1 MPKASFCRRRISVR
15 KLDDHL
21 LDNGIEIKSR
31 RPAVLASAKMKS
43 AKCGTS
49 TTRTAGRDSFRAPA
63 IAQLIEASS
72 IVLPFQHAC
81 GATDL
86 RTSKRTHKLVNA
98 SNWKHRK
105 SQLTKNLASESA
117 TVQIDEFC
125 RPTCGYDCE
134 RTRSKTQKNRRPSM
148 HMTVEQLACQYG
160 PRTPK
165 AAGRDAF
172 AVTGAPMTAIA
183 EHLQIAAPA

>member
-1 MPKASFCRRRISVR
+1 MKTTCSTTGSKI
-15 KLDDHL
+15 
-21 LDNGIEIKSR
+21 NKSR
-31 RPAVLASAKMKS
+31 RPAVLTSAKMKS

-49 TTRTAGRDSFRAPA
+49 TMRSAGRDSFRAPA
-63 IAQLIEASS
+63 VAQLIEASS
-72 IVLPFQHAC
+72 IVLPSQHAR

-86 RTSKRTHKLVNA
+86 RTSKRTYRMVNA
-98 SNWKHRK
+98 SNWKDGR

-117 TVQIDEFC
+117 AVQVDEFC
-125 RPTCGYDCE
+125 RQSCGYDCE

-148 HMTVEQLACQYG
+148 HMIVEQLACQCG